1 MVHNS
6 SLGNHITLINSS
18 GVLPPDLT
26 SISIL
31 NGSQLVHGIPF
42 AAPAP
47 SMQAGGPEGQLNLQQ
62 ASVVVLADTHTLPEE
77 RVHSEETFH
86 QLSQVGFP

>member
-1 MVHNS
+1 
-6 SLGNHITLINSS
+6 LINSS

-47 SMQAGGPEGQLNLQQ
+47 SLQAGVPEGQLNLQQ
-62 ASVVVLADTHTLPEE
+62 ASVVVLADRTLPEE
-77 RVHSEETFH
+77 RVHPEETFH
-86 QLSQVGFP
+86 QLSQVGSLEVKMNHQIEGK